1 MMSIAR
7 SCLDACKERGYDDA
21 IEYGISVQY
30 ARTRQWGIWEV
41 FREFVQ
47 NALDE
52 EHYNTQRIPDMYPC
66 REEHGNTVIF
76 DRGRGISV
84 DNLLLGESKKEPW
97 QRGRFGEG
105 MKLALLGALVLG
117 HRVTIRSRDK
127 LIEPITIQRI
137 YEDRPVEV
145 LCTCIKKGLP
155 PITGTEVTIHNLNL
169 CGQYEDHVVQGLMPT
184 CILIRFVDQTEHPHE
199 WRDVIDKSCT
209 YGTGWIY
216 LRDLFV
222 TKVSDFFRDIND
234 SIYSYNLY
242 NVQIDESRK
251 IPSASSVYN
260 EIEQVLRSIISTA
273 PNNTVARKILSEII
287 MLVLT
292 TPEGVKP
299 YLEATVYISPMQ
311 ISEDAR
317 RVVSEVFDEIFGKES
332 VVVDSISGYEYARY
346 LGLKTI
352 FCTEHLCQF
361 ISKAIN
367 TYKRIADKQ
376 IGYLHQVVDVQKFDP
391 DFYEVIKALE
401 DLADVIF
408 KHREYGYKILY
419 AILDPDKAGQSM
431 KDGGKTVIVNL
442 TLLLDICESHLS
454 YCIEH
459 YLGLIAHEIAHIRC
473 NMCADTSE
481 DYPVFLTEVTGEA
494 LNRTVYFHSEVGTA
508 LERLYEAYNNWK
520 KKSKGGS

>member
-7 SCLDACKERGYDDA
+7 SCLDVCKERGYDDA

-52 EHYNTQRIPDMYPC
+52 EHYNMQRIPDMYPC

-84 DNLLLGESKKEPW
+84 DNLLLGESRKEPW

-155 PITGTEVTIHNLNL
+155 PITGTEVTIHNSKL
-169 CGQYEDHVVQGLMPT
+169 CDQYEDRVVQGLMPT
-184 CILIRFVDQTEHPHE
+184 CILIRFTDQTEHPHE
-199 WRDVIDKSCT
+199 WRDVIDKACT

-222 TKVSDFFRDIND
+222 TKVSDLFRDTSD

-242 NVQIDESRK
+242 DVHIDESRK
-251 IPSASSVYN
+251 IPSTSSVYN
-260 EIEQVLRSIISTA
+260 EMEQVLRSIISTA
-273 PNNTVARKILSEII
+273 PNNTTARKILSEII
-287 MLVLT
+287 RSVLT
-292 TPEGVKP
+292 TPEGSKP
-299 YLEATVYISPMQ
+299 YLEATLYISPYQ
-311 ISEDAR
+311 ISEDGL
-317 RVVSEVFDEIFGKES
+317 RVVSEVFDEIFGKDA
-332 VVVDSISGYEYARY
+332 VVVDSISDYEYARY

-352 FCTEHLCQF
+352 YCTRQLCQF

-367 TYKRIADKQ
+367 TNKRIAEKQ

-391 DFYEVIKALE
+391 DFYEIIKALE

-408 KHREYGYKILY
+408 KHRELGCRILY
-419 AILDPDKAGQSM
+419 AVLDPDKAGQSM

-442 TLLLDICESHLS
+442 AHLLSMCGSSLPD
-454 YCIEH
+454 CIEH
-459 YLGLIAHEIAHIRC
+459 YLGLLAHEIAHILC

-481 DYPVFLTEVTGEA
+481 NYPRFLTDVTGEA
-494 LNRTVYFHSEVGTA
+494 LTRSIYHRSEVGA
-508 LERLYEAYNNWK
+508 VLERLYEAYK
-520 KKSKGGS
+520 KWSEKSR